1 MYTAF
6 IQALLV
12 TGGWPGRWTGGL
24 VDRKD
29 LSSTEIYIYDHNDG
43 SEWSYAASLPSGR
56 NKPAAVTLDNS
67 VLLFGEFIFWINYIN
82 NNLCINVLKEELT
95 ERDRRIFSDTMEPL
109 TNG

>member
-12 TGGWPGRWTGGL
+12 TGGWTGRWTGGL

-56 NKPAAVTLDNS
+56 NGPAAVTLDNS

-82 NNLCINVLKEELT
+82 NNLGINVLKEELT

>member
-1 MYTAF
+1 M
-6 IQALLV
+6 
-12 TGGWPGRWTGGL
+12 
-24 VDRKD
+24 DRKD

-82 NNLCINVLKEELT
+82 NNLCINVFKGG
-95 ERDRRIFSDTMEPL
+95 
-109 TNG
+109 TNGTRQEDILRYNGATDKWLNVGKMKNPRSFVALLIYE

>member
-1 MYTAF
+1 M
-6 IQALLV
+6 
-12 TGGWPGRWTGGL
+12 
-24 VDRKD
+24 DRKD